1 MMSGLDL
8 NPRSSHVAAC
18 DASGGYFSV
27 GPAGTSETGRRS
39 SHAAAAAPEVP
50 HRGGGLMIINTLLSN
65 GVSVVRPA
73 SRRGGYAKLNMEL
86 LVHKV
91 IIVELSIKVCFPG
104 C

>member
-73 SRRGGYAKLNMEL
+73 SRKAALDRACGGKC
-86 LVHKV
+86 KV
-91 IIVELSIKVCFPG
+91 LEAGRTAPQYRQ
-104 C
+104 